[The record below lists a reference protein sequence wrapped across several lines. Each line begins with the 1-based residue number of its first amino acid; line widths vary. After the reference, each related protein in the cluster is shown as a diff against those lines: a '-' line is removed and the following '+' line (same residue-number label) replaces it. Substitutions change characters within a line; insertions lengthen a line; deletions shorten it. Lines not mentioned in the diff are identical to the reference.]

1 VSAPTDRVRVKTG
14 VAVASDFA
22 SSQGTPLV
30 IDNTSGTGGVS
41 YLDAANNIV
50 SLRMGRG
57 GFLGHYV
64 DAYGAV
70 GDGATDD
77 TTAIQAAIT
86 AAIAGTNG
94 SRTVVFSA
102 KTYRITSDLNLNLT
116 SGKSIRMAGE
126 PGYASLTGSLTNASG
141 TVIECYF
148 TSASK
153 IGIHI
158 FTTGT
163 TTLAPESFCDFQ
175 LEDFALK
182 FTGSATDSYGLV
194 IGNTGFQVNGTNNS
208 RISNVNV
215 ANFHGDQIAMLSTR
229 YVYFDNVV
237 ATSRSSGTTTQALR
251 IVNDDSTLF
260 TGDLT
265 FLACTFVGTGEASQ
279 DTVKLVA
286 TGTGAELRGVR
297 FIGCVGYYGR
307 YCLHISSDS
316 GGKAQDIF
324 ISEACQFDGAAASD
338 SDTKTAVRISA
349 TDSGSLTSGISIT
362 GSYAVQWQDYGVH
375 LVASSSG
382 VVSNIAVNGNYLGLC
397 EGNGVLLTDCVG
409 VNVIGNTF
417 FDCCTAGA
425 GSGVISVNDPSGLFN
440 IVGNTHYNNS
450 ATRTAGY
457 VVAVGEA
464 SPGTIT
470 EFTVTNNVG
479 HAATAA
485 VFDNTT
491 TGNKT
496 VSGNWMRA

>member
-1 VSAPTDRVRVKTG
+1 MSAPTDRVRVKTG
-14 VAVASDFA
+14 IAVASDFA

-116 SGKSIRMAGE
+116 SGKSIRMVGE

-163 TTLAPESFCDFQ
+163 TTLAAESFCHFQ
-175 LEDFALK
+175 LQDFALK
-182 FTGSATDSYGLV
+182 FTGSATDSYGIV
-194 IGNTGFQVNGTNNS
+194 IGNTGYQVNGTNNS

-251 IVNDDSTLF
+251 IVNDNSARF

-265 FLACTFVGTGEASQ
+265 FLNCIFVGTGEANQ
-279 DTVKLVA
+279 DTMKLLA

-307 YCLHISSDS
+307 YCLLISAES
-316 GGKAQDIF
+316 GGKMQDVF
-324 ISEACQFDGAAASD
+324 VKSCQFDGAAATD
-338 SDTKTAVRISA
+338 SDTKTAILVSA
-349 TDSGSLTSGISIT
+349 SGSGSLTTGISISN
-362 GSYAVQWQDYGVH
+362 SYAVQWQDYGVW
-375 LVASSSG
+375 VTSSSSG
-382 VVSNIAVNGNYLGLC
+382 VVANISIDGNYIGLC
-397 EGNGVLLTDCVG
+397 ELFGILVDASLGVSVMGNNL
-409 VNVIGNTF
+409 
-417 FDCCTAGA
+417 FDCCTGGTDGAITFGSAAG
-425 GSGVISVNDPSGLFN
+425 GLFN
-440 IVGNTHYNNS
+440 CVGNTHWNSS

-457 VVAVGEA
+457 VVTIAEA
-464 SPGTIT
+464 SAGTIT

-479 HAATAA
+479 HAAIAA

-496 VSGNWMRA
+496 VSGNWKRA